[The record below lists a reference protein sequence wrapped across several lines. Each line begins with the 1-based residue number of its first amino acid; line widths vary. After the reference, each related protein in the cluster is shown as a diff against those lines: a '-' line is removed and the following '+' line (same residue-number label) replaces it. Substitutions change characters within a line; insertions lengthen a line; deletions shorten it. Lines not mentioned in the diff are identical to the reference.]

1 MGWVMDA
8 RPSLNVSAF
17 FGGGTHRL
25 WHSSDR
31 AIGSCRRSEQV
42 PPASSQGFQAG
53 LNELLS
59 SLHLKRELLRNL
71 QIFAA
76 TVGNTCQ
83 FPQSWSFPS
92 LSHEGNSAK
101 AVSRHLSAA

>member
-1 MGWVMDA
+1 MFLPFLEEA
-8 RPSLNVSAF
+8 RIV
-17 FGGGTHRL
+17 FGT
-25 WHSSDR
+25 
-31 AIGSCRRSEQV
+31 AATEQQEAV
-42 PPASSQGFQAG
+42 GDLSKTAPPASSQGFQAG

-59 SLHLKRELLRNL
+59 SLHLKRELLRNF

-92 LSHEGNSAK
+92 LSHEGNSA
-101 AVSRHLSAA
+101 RL